1 MKIPA
6 VFILAT
12 MVSTLATAEPQ
23 TFECEYKLYSDNTGS
38 HTVKNKFELLY
49 IVDAESQTAYL
60 HGNMGSSKV
69 QPIGGNGS
77 ISFIEVTP
85 VGNVMVTTVDSSL
98 KSVHSRNTV
107 SGGELIPSQYYGQCV
122 IK

>member
-1 MKIPA
+1 MKLSAIL
-6 VFILAT
+6 ILAT
-12 MVSTLATAEPQ
+12 IVSTLATAAPQ
-23 TFECEYKLYSDNTGS
+23 TFECEYRMYSDDTGS
-38 HTVKNKFELLY
+38 NTIKQKFELLY
-49 IVDAESQTAYL
+49 IVDLESQTAYL

-69 QPIGGNGS
+69 QSVGGNGS
-77 ISFIEVTP
+77 ISFIEVTTS
-85 VGNVMVTTVDSSL
+85 GNVMVTTVDSSL